1 MDNKIQNIVLK
12 SLMGLII
19 FLGTLFT
26 IWVVMSGDPGNMSDV
41 ELEQLAIKEVKT
53 NSIADLITSN
63 VILLDS
69 FKLANRKY
77 EGKDSLAIIA
87 DLDTLK
93 LDNFLVQQDLT
104 TWIYSRGKKI
114 KNEKQ
119 EITYNAVSLVIDFT
133 TWVFYLTII
142 LVVAS
147 VGYLFTVD
155 AKKAAINMAGILG
168 VIGFILIIFY
178 TAGSDVPQEYVAA
191 ETLKGVADEDRSFT
205 EGNWQFASAALTSTV
220 VLTVIALLGWIGGT
234 VMKVFK

>member
-12 SLMGLII
+12 SIMGLIV

-41 ELEQLAIKEVKT
+41 ELEQLAIQKAKSE
-53 NSIADLITSN
+53 NLQ
-63 VILLDS
+63 DS
-69 FKLANRKY
+69 MSQL
-77 EGKDSLAIIA
+77 
-87 DLDTLK
+87 DLDQWLRDTAK
-93 LDNFLVQQDLT
+93 E
-104 TWIYSRGKKI
+104 I
-114 KNEKQ
+114 KTEREKA
-119 EITYNAVSLVIDFT
+119 TFSAVSLVIDFT
-133 TWVFYLTII
+133 KYIFYFTIL

-155 AKKAAINMAGILG
+155 AKKAAINMAGIVG
-168 VIGFILIIFY
+168 VVGFILIVFY

-220 VLTVIALLGWIGGT
+220 ILVGIALLGWIGGT
-234 VMKVFK
+234 VTKMFK

>member
-26 IWVVMSGDPGNMSDV
+26 IWVVMSGDPGNMSDI
-41 ELEQLAIKEVKT
+41 ELEQLAIQKAKSE
-53 NSIADLITSN
+53 NLQESMSQL
-63 VILLDS
+63 
-69 FKLANRKY
+69 
-77 EGKDSLAIIA
+77 
-87 DLDTLK
+87 DLDQWLRDTAK
-93 LDNFLVQQDLT
+93 E
-104 TWIYSRGKKI
+104 I
-114 KNEKQ
+114 KTEK
-119 EITYNAVSLVIDFT
+119 EKATFSAVSLVIDFT
-133 TWVFYLTII
+133 KYIFYFTIL

-220 VLTVIALLGWIGGT
+220 VLTVVALLGWIGGT

>member
-12 SLMGLII
+12 SVMGLII

-41 ELEQLAIKEVKT
+41 ELEQLAIQKAKSE
-53 NSIADLITSN
+53 NLQESMSQL
-63 VILLDS
+63 
-69 FKLANRKY
+69 
-77 EGKDSLAIIA
+77 
-87 DLDTLK
+87 DLDQWLRDTAK
-93 LDNFLVQQDLT
+93 E
-104 TWIYSRGKKI
+104 I
-114 KNEKQ
+114 KTEK
-119 EITYNAVSLVIDFT
+119 EKATFSAVSLVIDFT
-133 TWVFYLTII
+133 KYIFYFTIL

-220 VLTVIALLGWIGGT
+220 VLTVVALLGWIGGT

>member
-12 SLMGLII
+12 SVMGLII

-41 ELEQLAIKEVKT
+41 ELEQLAIQKAKSE
-53 NSIADLITSN
+53 NLQESMSQI
-63 VILLDS
+63 
-69 FKLANRKY
+69 
-77 EGKDSLAIIA
+77 
-87 DLDTLK
+87 DLDQWLRDTAK
-93 LDNFLVQQDLT
+93 E
-104 TWIYSRGKKI
+104 I
-114 KNEKQ
+114 KTEREKA
-119 EITYNAVSLVIDFT
+119 TFSAVSLVIDFT
-133 TWVFYLTII
+133 QYIFYFTIL

-155 AKKAAINMAGILG
+155 AKKAAINMAGVVG
-168 VIGFILIIFY
+168 VVGFILIVFY

-220 VLTVIALLGWIGGT
+220 ILVGVALLGMDRWNCDEG
-234 VMKVFK
+234 V

>member
-12 SLMGLII
+12 SIMGLIV

-41 ELEQLAIKEVKT
+41 ELEQLAIQKAKSE
-53 NSIADLITSN
+53 NLQ
-63 VILLDS
+63 DS
-69 FKLANRKY
+69 M
-77 EGKDSLAIIA
+77 SQI
-87 DLDTLK
+87 DLDQWLRDTAK
-93 LDNFLVQQDLT
+93 E
-104 TWIYSRGKKI
+104 I
-114 KNEKQ
+114 KTEK
-119 EITYNAVSLVIDFT
+119 EKATFSAVSLVIDFT
-133 TWVFYLTII
+133 KYIFYFTIL

-155 AKKAAINMAGILG
+155 AKKAAMNMAGIVG
-168 VIGFILIIFY
+168 VVAFILLVYY

-191 ETLKGVADEDRSFT
+191 ETLKGVADEDRAFT

-234 VMKVFK
+234 VMKTFK

>member
-12 SLMGLII
+12 SIMGLII

-41 ELEQLAIKEVKT
+41 ELEQLAIQKAKSE
-53 NSIADLITSN
+53 NLQ
-63 VILLDS
+63 DS
-69 FKLANRKY
+69 MSQL
-77 EGKDSLAIIA
+77 
-87 DLDTLK
+87 DLDQWLRDTAK
-93 LDNFLVQQDLT
+93 EIKTEKEKT
-104 TWIYSRGKKI
+104 TFS
-114 KNEKQ
+114 
-119 EITYNAVSLVIDFT
+119 AVSLVIDFT
-133 TWVFYLTII
+133 QYVFYFTIL

-155 AKKAAINMAGILG
+155 AKKAAINMAGIVG
-168 VIGFILIIFY
+168 VVAFIWIVWY

-220 VLTVIALLGWIGGT
+220 ILVGIALLGWIGGT
-234 VMKVFK
+234 VMKIFK

>member
-41 ELEQLAIKEVKT
+41 ELEQLAIQKAKSE
-53 NSIADLITSN
+53 NLQESMSQL
-63 VILLDS
+63 
-69 FKLANRKY
+69 
-77 EGKDSLAIIA
+77 
-87 DLDTLK
+87 DLDQWLRDTAK
-93 LDNFLVQQDLT
+93 E
-104 TWIYSRGKKI
+104 I
-114 KNEKQ
+114 KTEK
-119 EITYNAVSLVIDFT
+119 EKATFSAVSLVIDFT
-133 TWVFYLTII
+133 KYIFYFTIL

-168 VIGFILIIFY
+168 VVGFILIIFY

-220 VLTVIALLGWIGGT
+220 ILTVVALLGWIGGT
-234 VMKVFK
+234 VMKIFK

>member
-41 ELEQLAIKEVKT
+41 ELEQLAIQKAKSENLQK
-53 NSIADLITSN
+53 SMSQI
-63 VILLDS
+63 
-69 FKLANRKY
+69 
-77 EGKDSLAIIA
+77 
-87 DLDTLK
+87 DLDQWLRDTAK
-93 LDNFLVQQDLT
+93 E
-104 TWIYSRGKKI
+104 I
-114 KNEKQ
+114 KTEK
-119 EITYNAVSLVIDFT
+119 EKATFSAVSLVIDFT
-133 TWVFYLTII
+133 KYIFYFTIL

>member
-41 ELEQLAIKEVKT
+41 ELEQLAIQKAKSE
-53 NSIADLITSN
+53 NLQESMSQL
-63 VILLDS
+63 
-69 FKLANRKY
+69 
-77 EGKDSLAIIA
+77 
-87 DLDTLK
+87 DLDQWLRDTAK
-93 LDNFLVQQDLT
+93 E
-104 TWIYSRGKKI
+104 I
-114 KNEKQ
+114 KTEK
-119 EITYNAVSLVIDFT
+119 EKATFSAVSLVIDFT
-133 TWVFYLTII
+133 KYIFYFTIL

-220 VLTVIALLGWIGGT
+220 VLTVVALLGWIGGT